1 VRIDVSQQSLFT
13 DPNEPTPPLVGPR
26 YYVTMV
32 ATSVAA
38 AIATAA
44 VAAALTAST
53 FAPTFIPTSFSAA
66 LGKYVGMWQWLL
78 AQHRDAITALQDD
91 PRDHVKAAVR
101 EVLVQR

>member
-1 VRIDVSQQSLFT
+1 
-13 DPNEPTPPLVGPR
+13 VGPR

-66 LGKYVGMWQWLL
+66 LGKYVAVL
-78 AQHRDAITALQDD
+78 AHSIAMPSLPCKMTQETM
-91 PRDHVKAAVR
+91 
-101 EVLVQR
+101 

>member
-1 VRIDVSQQSLFT
+1 MGL
-13 DPNEPTPPLVGPR
+13 R

-66 LGKYVGMWQWLL
+66 LGKYVAAVL

-91 PRDHVKAAVR
+91 PRDNVKAAVR
-101 EVLVQR
+101 EVLAQR

>member
-1 VRIDVSQQSLFT
+1 
-13 DPNEPTPPLVGPR
+13 
-26 YYVTMV
+26 MV

-66 LGKYVGMWQWLL
+66 LGKYVGMWQWPVL

>member
-1 VRIDVSQQSLFT
+1 M
-13 DPNEPTPPLVGPR
+13 GPR

-66 LGKYVGMWQWLL
+66 LGKYVAVL

-91 PRDHVKAAVR
+91 PRDNVKAAVR
-101 EVLVQR
+101 EVLAQR